1 MASVAVYSTRNR
13 ANERV
18 GRMRRDLD
26 RSSGYTLSNLVKQIS
41 FLEIT
46 NQAVS
51 FYQYNNNEYFLNSSQ
66 VNNKFNDTIIQ

>member
-26 RSSGYTLSNLVKQIS
+26 RSSGYTLSNLVK
-41 FLEIT
+41 
-46 NQAVS
+46 
-51 FYQYNNNEYFLNSSQ
+51 
-66 VNNKFNDTIIQ
+66 